1 MILNRLKKVQFD
13 SGYYLKQKYDLTSDH
28 FYSRLATALLGS
40 GLLTKKTSRYKKW
53 RIFMDFILYFAY
65 FTYMDQINFKN
76 YVQIH
81 RICM

>member
-40 GLLTKKTSRYKKW
+40 GLLKRLHGIKNEY
-53 RIFMDFILYFAY
+53 RINLYFT
-65 FTYMDQINFKN
+65 FLWQKK
-76 YVQIH
+76 
-81 RICM
+81 

>member
-40 GLLTKKTSRYKKW
+40 GLLKRLHGIKNGEYVWILYK
-53 RIFMDFILYFAY
+53 LYFA
-65 FTYMDQINFKN
+65 FLLIWLK
-76 YVQIH
+76 
-81 RICM
+81 